1 MTSFKN
7 AFSNQQDKASSE
19 RSWQCV
25 SSDHRQL
32 KSAEREEFFDSAL
45 VRPRP
50 VILNHGKAEL
60 RCWAREKDEIYAN
73 VVEILSEIKFFGAVK
88 SDSEVFYCLFP
99 QTLVKASEKNL
110 KNTESYR
117 SEAKR
122 LNDFP
127 IFFSPSV
134 YGLAMINASLN
145 RIRNEDILHLQ
156 RARKRGNRGARSQ
169 RLSKDRIS
177 VRQLESNQLRPVPV
191 TRHGSL
197 YGEGS

>member
-1 MTSFKN
+1 MIVG
-7 AFSNQQDKASSE
+7 QQ

-25 SSDHRQL
+25 SNDHRQL
-32 KSAEREEFFDSAL
+32 KSAEREEFFYSAL

-50 VILNHGKAEL
+50 VALNHGKVEL
-60 RCWAREKDEIYAN
+60 RCRAREKMRFMQMLGDFIENQVIR
-73 VVEILSEIKFFGAVK
+73 SCKRRFG
-88 SDSEVFYCLFP
+88 DFLLPFP
-99 QTLVKASEKNL
+99 SAIDTRLVKASEVREK
-110 KNTESYR
+110 KKPESYR

-156 RARKRGNRGARSQ
+156 RASKTWQPWTSRQAFPITALQ
-169 RLSKDRIS
+169 RVNSN
-177 VRQLESNQLRPVPV
+177 SNQLRPVSV
-191 TRHGSL
+191 TRDQSL